1 MKRIIA
7 AAVVALVALVGM
19 APKADA
25 QFKFGP
31 KVGLCVNSMHFN
43 QELLD
48 SDNRAGFTA
57 GLMAEFKVPLIGIGC
72 DLSVLYV
79 RRNSNFMATLEYQD
93 ATEKYN
99 STIKA
104 DYLDIPL
111 NIKYHLPLPA
121 ISKFFSPFITTG
133 PDFAFRLSKETV
145 KDVVNVRNFDFAWN
159 FGFGVELVSRVQ
171 IAASYGL
178 GLNRAL
184 DFAKPQNDFS
194 TTEIKGKNRYWTVTA
209 AYLF

>member
-1 MKRIIA
+1 MKRILA

-43 QELLD
+43 EDLLD
-48 SDNRAGFTA
+48 ADNRAGFTA
-57 GLMAEFKVPLIGIGC
+57 GVMAEFKVPVIGIGC

-79 RRNSNFMATLEYQD
+79 RRNTRFMAALEDGTKATGPTL
-93 ATEKYN
+93 
-99 STIKA
+99 KA

-111 NIKYHLPLPA
+111 NLKYHLPLPA
-121 ISKFFSPFITTG
+121 ISKIFSPFLTTG
-133 PDFAFRLSKETV
+133 PDFAFRLSNKTFN
-145 KDVVNVRNFDFAWN
+145 DVMHVRNFDFAWN
-159 FGFGVELVSRVQ
+159 FGFGVELFSHLQ

-178 GLNRAL
+178 GLNKAL
-184 DFAKPQNDFS
+184 EFVEPEGVQN
-194 TTEIKGKNRYWTVTA
+194 TTEIQGKNRYWTVTA
-209 AYLF
+209 SYLF

>member
-1 MKRIIA
+1 MKRFIA
-7 AAVVALVALVGM
+7 AAVVAVVALVGM

-43 QELLD
+43 QKLLD
-48 SDNRAGFTA
+48 SDNRAGLTA

-72 DLSVLYV
+72 DLSALYV
-79 RRNSNFMATLEYQD
+79 RRNSRYMAALEYHEGAQ
-93 ATEKYN
+93 A
-99 STIKA
+99 TIKA

-121 ISKFFSPFITTG
+121 ISKIFSPFITTG

-145 KDVVNVRNFDFAWN
+145 SDVVNVRNFDFAWN
-159 FGFGVELVSRVQ
+159 FGFGVELFSHLQ
-171 IAASYGL
+171 LAASYGL
-178 GLNRAL
+178 GLNGAL
-184 DFAKPQNDFS
+184 EFAVPKEAQN